1 MSFINF
7 LGYVMRKVNLRAFQI
22 TNADINTAYSD
33 LGEQLKEKLT
43 CSETVDNRRMRLNI
57 EDPKNEEDLIS
68 YFQLKQDIVF
78 CTMLR
83 IELGNNVQH
92 IASDLFK
99 KKSFT
104 INELNDSTVAG
115 EAIYKSSYY
124 FSISDNFLI
133 TNLPGNT
140 TIRGLETYLYWFLEK
155 YYQITPLIDMAQ
167 ITKLSEIKSITV
179 EDNPSNIKNHSS
191 QNSFLTVQLKEQS
204 IPLVKN
210 LLNDVHSI
218 SDAQLDQL
226 ISVKLL
232 INFRKIKKSDPIE
245 LQNALGALLKPVSDL
260 GNYILEDKNR
270 KKIKTGES
278 LPRVKTVSIET
289 TGSGFLNENQLLQEM
304 YTFIRELKNEP

>member
-1 MSFINF
+1 MK
-7 LGYVMRKVNLRAFQI
+7 KVNLRAFKI
-22 TNADINTAYSD
+22 TNVDINNACSD
-33 LGEQLKEKLT
+33 LGDQLKEKLS

-92 IASDLFK
+92 ITSDLFK

-133 TNLPGNT
+133 TNLPGNN
-140 TIRGLETYLYWFLEK
+140 TIKGLETYLSWFLEK
-155 YYQITPLIDMAQ
+155 YYQIIPLIDIAQ

-179 EDNPSNIKNHSS
+179 EDNPSNIKNQSS

-204 IPLVKN
+204 IPLVRN
-210 LLNDVHSI
+210 LLNDINSI

-232 INFRKIKKSDPIE
+232 INFRKIKKTDPIE
-245 LQNALGALLKPVSDL
+245 LQNALGALIKPVSDL

-270 KKIKTGES
+270 KKVKTGES
-278 LPRVKTVSIET
+278 LPRVKTVTIET
-289 TGSGFLNENQLLQEM
+289 TDSGFLNENQLLQEM

>member
-1 MSFINF
+1 MK
-7 LGYVMRKVNLRAFQI
+7 KVNLRAFKI
-22 TNADINTAYSD
+22 TNVDINNACSD
-33 LGEQLKEKLT
+33 LGDQLKEKLS

-92 IASDLFK
+92 ITSDLFK

-104 INELNDSTVAG
+104 INELNDSTVAV

-133 TNLPGNT
+133 TNLPGNN
-140 TIRGLETYLYWFLEK
+140 TIKGLETYLSWFLEK
-155 YYQITPLIDMAQ
+155 YYQIIPLIDIAQ

-179 EDNPSNIKNHSS
+179 EDNPSNIKNQSS

-204 IPLVKN
+204 IPLVRN
-210 LLNDVHSI
+210 LLNDINSI

-232 INFRKIKKSDPIE
+232 INFRKIKKTDPIE

-270 KKIKTGES
+270 KKVKTGES
-278 LPRVKTVSIET
+278 LPRVKTVTIET
-289 TGSGFLNENQLLQEM
+289 TDSGFLNENQLLQEM

>member
-1 MSFINF
+1 MK
-7 LGYVMRKVNLRAFQI
+7 KVNLRAFKI
-22 TNADINTAYSD
+22 TNVDINNAYSD
-33 LGEQLKEKLT
+33 LGEQLKEKLS

-104 INELNDSTVAG
+104 INELKDSTVAG

-124 FSISDNFLI
+124 FSISNNFLI
-133 TNLPGNT
+133 TNLPGNI

-179 EDNPSNIKNHSS
+179 EDNLSNIKNQSS

-210 LLNDVHSI
+210 LLNDIHSI

-232 INFRKIKKSDPIE
+232 INFRKIKKTDPIE

-270 KKIKTGES
+270 KKVKTGES
-278 LPRVKTVSIET
+278 LPRVKTVTIET
-289 TGSGFLNENQLLQEM
+289 TDSGFLNENQLLQEM

>member
-1 MSFINF
+1 MK
-7 LGYVMRKVNLRAFQI
+7 KVNLRAFKI
-22 TNADINTAYSD
+22 TNVDINNACSD
-33 LGEQLKEKLT
+33 LGDQLKEKLS

-92 IASDLFK
+92 ITSDLFK

-133 TNLPGNT
+133 TNLPGNN
-140 TIRGLETYLYWFLEK
+140 TIKGLETYLSWFLEK
-155 YYQITPLIDMAQ
+155 YYQIIPLIDIAQ

-179 EDNPSNIKNHSS
+179 EDNPSNIKNQSS

-204 IPLVKN
+204 IPLVRN
-210 LLNDVHSI
+210 LLNDINSI

-232 INFRKIKKSDPIE
+232 INFRKIKKTDPIE

-270 KKIKTGES
+270 KKVKTGES
-278 LPRVKTVSIET
+278 LPRVKTVTIET
-289 TGSGFLNENQLLQEM
+289 TDSGFLNENQLLQEM

>member
-1 MSFINF
+1 MK
-7 LGYVMRKVNLRAFQI
+7 KVNLRAFQI
-22 TNADINTAYSD
+22 TNVDINNAYSD
-33 LGEQLKEKLT
+33 LGEQLKEKLS

-140 TIRGLETYLYWFLEK
+140 TIKGLETYLYWFLEK

-179 EDNPSNIKNHSS
+179 EDNPSNNKNHSS

-204 IPLVKN
+204 IPLVRN
-210 LLNDVHSI
+210 LLNDIHSI
-218 SDAQLDQL
+218 SDAQLDEL

-232 INFRKIKKSDPIE
+232 INFRKIRKTDPIE